1 MKIAA
6 SKLHRNTEQIAKDC
20 SQGCSDG
27 KQRCYLAALKPGGQ
41 RQNCQDKFQRP
52 VICIYLF
59 PMKYRFHQIRSKAAI
74 PSAVQKQEQNA
85 KDNTA
90 DF

>member
-1 MKIAA
+1 MVN
-6 SKLHRNTEQIAKDC
+6 SGVT
-20 SQGCSDG
+20 SP
-27 KQRCYLAALKPGGQ
+27 ALKPGGQ

-74 PSAVQKQEQNA
+74 PSSVQKQEQNA
-85 KDNTA
+85 KDNTDGENTYQRIF
-90 DF
+90 DFFAEIFFRVL